1 MKIFI
6 LDPRADPTTF
16 PNPELALTDPNGLLA
31 AGGDLSPA
39 RIVAAYRQ
47 GIFPW
52 YNPGEPILWWSP
64 DPRAVL
70 YPDHLKISRSLRKT
84 LNKKLFH
91 VTLDTAFSQV
101 MQQCASPR
109 EGQQGTWITPEILA
123 AYSHLHTMG
132 VAHSVECWQGE
143 QLVGGLY
150 GLALGKVFF
159 GESMFSKV
167 TDASKVAL
175 VYLVAQLKIW
185 GYELIDCQVATAHLL
200 SLGAELIPRAPFLSE
215 LLRLCASG
223 GQPQRWHF
231 DPDLDPIGLNSPLRK
246 PSTP

>member
-16 PNPELALTDPNGLLA
+16 PNPEYALNDPNGLLA

-70 YPDHLKISRSLRKT
+70 YPDHLKIARSLRKT
-84 LNKKLFH
+84 LNKQLFR
-91 VTLDTAFSQV
+91 VTLDSAFVQV
-101 MQQCASPR
+101 MRQCASPR
-109 EGQQGTWITPEILA
+109 QGQPGTWITPEILS
-123 AYSHLHTMG
+123 AYSNLHAMG
-132 VAHSVECWQGE
+132 IAHSVECWQGE

-159 GESMFSKV
+159 GESMFSQV

-185 GYELIDCQVATAHLL
+185 GYELIDCQVATTHLL
-200 SLGAELIPRAPFLSE
+200 SLGAELIPRAEFISE
-215 LLRLCASG
+215 LRRLCSTG
-223 GQPQRWHF
+223 GRPPPWHF
-231 DPDLDPIGLNSPLRK
+231 SPNIDLFDRNP
-246 PSTP
+246 

>member
-1 MKIFI
+1 VKIFI
-6 LDPRADPTTF
+6 LDPRADPATF
-16 PNPELALTDPNGLLA
+16 PNPEFALDDPNGLLA
-31 AGGDLSPA
+31 AGGDLSPV

-70 YPDHLKISRSLRKT
+70 YPNHLKISRSLRKT
-84 LNKKLFH
+84 LNKQLFR
-91 VTLDTAFSQV
+91 VTLDSAFGQV
-101 MQQCASPR
+101 MRQCASPR
-109 EGQQGTWITPEILA
+109 EGQQGTWITPEILN
-123 AYSHLHTMG
+123 AYSNLHTMG
-132 VAHSVECWQGE
+132 IAHSVECWMGE

-159 GESMFSKV
+159 GESMFSKA

-175 VYLVAQLKIW
+175 VYLVAQLKHW

-200 SLGAELIPRAPFLSE
+200 SLGAELIPRTQFLGE
-215 LLRLCASG
+215 LLRLCAIG

-231 DPDLDPIGLNSPLRK
+231 DPDLDPIGPNSPLRK
-246 PSTP
+246 TSAP